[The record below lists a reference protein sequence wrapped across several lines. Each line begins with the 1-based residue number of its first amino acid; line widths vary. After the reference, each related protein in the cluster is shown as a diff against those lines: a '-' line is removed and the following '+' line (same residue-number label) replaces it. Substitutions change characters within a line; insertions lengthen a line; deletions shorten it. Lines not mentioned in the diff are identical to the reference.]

1 MSVVQGVVESFQ
13 AIDCHCRALTM
24 KLTATE
30 KILTKHYV
38 YDGNTVVIIMS
49 RATALLDALSPVM
62 TSDTAPF
69 ELHT

>member
-1 MSVVQGVVESFQ
+1 MQGVVESFQ
-13 AIDCHCRALTM
+13 AIDCHCLALTT
-24 KLTATE
+24 KPTATE

-38 YDGNTVVIIMS
+38 YGGNTAVVIMS

-69 ELHT
+69 ALHTMS